1 MQVFIYNICIVIYI
15 VTNKW
20 IYVVKLKKLVSKETF
35 IEASKVVDRL
45 QRL

>member
-35 IEASKVVDRL
+35 IEASKVVDKL